1 MPEAPPRALPGQLA
15 QRVLLDASNDGEAL
29 VSGVRIVFLG
39 LVLARYLALGGVH
52 AEGGVPAAWVELPVL
67 GIGILLSVAS
77 VGAAR
82 RRWFDERLLVA
93 STLLDAVLAHASLLS
108 TLAWHGPQYTG
119 LLRMPDP
126 AAAIAVVF
134 VSALRLCPRAAWV
147 GTVTNLMLMGGLV
160 ALDFRLNAAFITY
173 GLSELVLLFLFI
185 ASVGAV
191 ASLVCHTARRMVLT
205 MAGTR
210 ERVQRTRRHLDL
222 LLREHHDARTLLS
235 SARLRADLL
244 MRQPE
249 GRATERHARAIA
261 EDLGALS
268 AFVSRVK
275 SRAMGE
281 LAMSGDASAV
291 DVGTTLHQAAEQVQL
306 RFTHVHIVV
315 EGPLARVSRAHVVGG
330 APGLAHVVTNLLV
343 NACEGDGQLGARTV
357 HVSVEAEGG
366 RRSQV
371 LLRVTD
377 DGPGFRAGLL
387 EGTRP
392 RGGTTK
398 RDGSGL
404 GLLLV
409 KGLVE
414 ASGGS
419 LRASSPPGG
428 GARVEVL
435 LPAGA

>member
-1 MPEAPPRALPGQLA
+1 MPISGRLALMPEAPPRALPGQLA

-134 VSALRLCPRAAWV
+134 ASALRLCPRAAWV
-147 GTVTNLMLMGGLV
+147 GTVTNLALVGGLV

-173 GLSELVLLFLFI
+173 GLSEVVLLFLFI

-210 ERVQRTRRHLDL
+210 ERAQRTRRHLDL

-244 MRQPE
+244 VRQPE

-261 EDLGALS
+261 EDLGELA

-315 EGPLARVSRAHVVGG
+315 EGDMSRRGTSGASSAAFVRNFSAEMNYRRKVRYVSDPEELDKLSRMSRHFFDPSGLAYDQFDAPKIPNWSVFSIQESRARGIISDGHPESGPPPEIGRAHV
-330 APGLAHVVTNLLV
+330 
-343 NACEGDGQLGARTV
+343 
-357 HVSVEAEGG
+357 
-366 RRSQV
+366 
-371 LLRVTD
+371 
-377 DGPGFRAGLL
+377 
-387 EGTRP
+387 
-392 RGGTTK
+392 
-398 RDGSGL
+398 
-404 GLLLV
+404 
-409 KGLVE
+409 
-414 ASGGS
+414 
-419 LRASSPPGG
+419 
-428 GARVEVL
+428 
-435 LPAGA
+435 